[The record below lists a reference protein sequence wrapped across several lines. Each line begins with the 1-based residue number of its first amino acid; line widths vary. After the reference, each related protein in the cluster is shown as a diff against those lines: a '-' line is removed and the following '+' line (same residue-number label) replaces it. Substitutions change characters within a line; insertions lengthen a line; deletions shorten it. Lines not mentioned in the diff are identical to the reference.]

1 MFHATRAVAVVCLL
15 AGCQGRSV
23 KVDNPVV
30 GPPPPRMSREVQVA
44 DAAAAAPT
52 SPAGSAGLMLIDH
65 QGSDDVLGEPG
76 EVAAWVNGT
85 PIFTAEVLERRRPQL
100 AQARAQLPS
109 AQFRMLQERMIRE
122 DLPSHVDEALLVDAV
137 RSQLDR
143 DQLERVEQQLDIYF
157 EQEIERLKEKTGAG
171 TLAELEAQLQAAGT
185 TLASARKAFGRRQLA
200 GQYLQ
205 ERLQEPTVTRQELLA
220 DYRAHLDDY
229 HTPAEVKWQQIWISY
244 RKQGSVE
251 AAREV
256 MNRAVAELRG
266 GASFDDVARRYS
278 DGVMAASGGHWDWTQ
293 FESIANPDVA
303 AALQRL
309 SVGEASGV
317 IEGEKALQLVRV
329 VDRRAARYTPFEDVQ
344 NEIRDRLRAE
354 KRRVA
359 AEEILA
365 ELRETAVIETMFEDG
380 VDGDERQISPVS
392 ATK

>member
-1 MFHATRAVAVVCLL
+1 ME
-15 AGCQGRSV
+15 
-23 KVDNPVV
+23 PV
-30 GPPPPRMSREVQVA
+30 MS
-44 DAAAAAPT
+44 DD
-52 SPAGSAGLMLIDH
+52 GSSGLMLIDH
-65 QGSDDVLGEPG
+65 QGADDVLGEPG

-100 AQARAQLPS
+100 AQAQAQMPS
-109 AQFRMLQERMIRE
+109 AQFRILQERMIQE

-137 RSQLDR
+137 KTQLDGE
-143 DQLERVEQQLDIYF
+143 QLERVEQQLDIYF
-157 EQEIERLKEKTGAG
+157 EQEIARLKEKTGAG
-171 TLAELEAQLQAAGT
+171 TLAELEAQLQMAGT

-220 DYRAHLDDY
+220 DYRAHLEDY

-244 RKQGSVE
+244 RKQGGVS
-251 AAREV
+251 AARQV
-256 MNRAVAELRG
+256 MERAVAELRS

-293 FESIANPDVA
+293 FESIANQDVSE
-303 AALQRL
+303 ALQRL
-309 SVGEASGV
+309 SVGETSGV
-317 IEGEKALQLVRV
+317 VEGEKALQLVRV

-359 AEEILA
+359 AEEILT
-365 ELRETAVIETMFEDG
+365 ELRETAVIETMFDDRVNG
-380 VDGDERQISPVS
+380 NDRQVSPVS